1 MSSTISSIP
10 NTDKINYVNIGL
22 MILALGVAFYVPFEL
37 FLFSYAVL
45 GPGHYLTEISWLQKR
60 GFFSKGKYDYLFLTL
75 AALVLFLIIYLISPK
90 IKIDPDVHKGVTT
103 AIIYVA
109 FAGALAMV
117 LIKSAFYRLIVFLL
131 IAFTALLSKEMFVL
145 FSVFLPTLLH
155 VYVFTG
161 FFMLYG
167 ALKGKSRSGY
177 ISIFVFVLCPLLI
190 IFIHPESLPLT
201 EYASRA
207 YQKFQLLNIE
217 TLKLFDDDF
226 KLMFSDT
233 YEAVVAYGGTVPD
246 LMKSRTSA
254 IYSSDAGIAI
264 MRFIAFAYTYHYLNW
279 FSKTSVIKW
288 HEVSKM
294 RLVLIGVL
302 WAVAVGLYV
311 WDYSIGFNVLF
322 LLSFLHVFLEFP
334 LNHITFIGVW
344 NELFK
349 GGRTAANAKP
359 AAVRGRK

>member
-1 MSSTISSIP
+1 MSSSVSSIP

-60 GFFSKGKYDYLFLTL
+60 GFFSKGKYDYVFLTL
-75 AALVLFLIIYLISPK
+75 AAVVLFLIAYVLTPK
-90 IKIDPDVHKGVTT
+90 KLIDPDTHKGVTT

-109 FAGALAMV
+109 FIGALAMV
-117 LIKSAFYRLIVFLL
+117 LIKSAFYRFIVFIF
-131 IAFTALLSKEMFVL
+131 IAFTALISKELFVL

-155 VYVFTG
+155 VYLFTG

-177 ISIFVFVLCPLLI
+177 LSIAVFIICPMLI

-217 TLKLFDDDF
+217 TLKLLDDDF
-226 KLMFSDT
+226 RLMFTDS
-233 YEAVVAYGGTVPD
+233 YEAVKAFGGTPTA
-246 LMKSRTSA
+246 LFENRTSA
-254 IYSSDAGIAI
+254 IFTSDTGVAI

-288 HEVSKM
+288 HEVSKL
-294 RLVLIGVL
+294 RLALIGVL
-302 WAVAVGLYV
+302 WAAAVGLYL

-344 NELFK
+344 NEIFK
-349 GGRTAANAKP
+349 GGGAPAPTAKA
-359 AAVRGRK
+359 RK

>member
-1 MSSTISSIP
+1 MSSVTSIT

-22 MILALGVAFYVPFEL
+22 MLLALGVAFYVPFEL

-60 GFFSKGKYDYLFLTL
+60 GFFSKGKYDYVFLTL
-75 AALVLFLIIYLISPK
+75 AALAVFLVAYVLLPQKLIKPEAHQGL
-90 IKIDPDVHKGVTT
+90 TT

-109 FAGALAMV
+109 FAGALAMAIV
-117 LIKSAFYRLIVFLL
+117 KSAFYRLLIFIV
-131 IAFTALLSKEMFVL
+131 IALTALISKEMFVL

-161 FFMLYG
+161 FFMLFG

-177 ISIFVFVLCPLLI
+177 MAMAVFVICPLLI
-190 IFIHPESLPLT
+190 IFLNPEALPLT
-201 EYASRA
+201 QYASNA

-217 TLKLFDDDF
+217 SLKLLSDDF
-226 KLMFSDT
+226 GLMFSNT
-233 YEAVVAYGGTVPD
+233 YEAVSQFGGTPEA
-246 LMKSRTSA
+246 LFASRKDA
-254 IYSSDAGIAI
+254 IYTSDTGIAI

-288 HEVSKM
+288 HEVSRL

-302 WAVAVGLYV
+302 WAAAVGLYW
-311 WDYSIGFNVLF
+311 WDYNIGFNVLF
-322 LLSFLHVFLEFP
+322 LLSFMHVFLEFP
-334 LNHITFIGVW
+334 LNHVTFIGVF
-344 NELFK
+344 NEL
-349 GGRTAANAKP
+349 A
-359 AAVRGRK
+359 GRKTAVQPVSAGKGRR